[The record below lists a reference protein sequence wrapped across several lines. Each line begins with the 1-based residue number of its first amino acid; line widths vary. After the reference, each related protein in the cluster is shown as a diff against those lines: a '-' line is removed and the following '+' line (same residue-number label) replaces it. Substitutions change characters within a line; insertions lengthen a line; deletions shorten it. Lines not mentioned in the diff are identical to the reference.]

1 MIRVLGSTVPY
12 SSPACSA
19 AGALYRRLVGAAPAL
34 ALDLAETAD
43 VRLIKAVRTH
53 ALCSPMHQQLQRT
66 AVREPAAQRSYAP
79 RHPAMVCPTQR

>member
-34 ALDLAETAD
+34 ALDLAETAY
-43 VRLIKAVRTH
+43 VRLIIPLRR
-53 ALCSPMHQQLQRT
+53 ALGIASRIALRQDHFSP
-66 AVREPAAQRSYAP
+66 VVAQELGR
-79 RHPAMVCPTQR
+79 